1 MEEDKK
7 VKIVA
12 RLLIVMVAVLLCIII
27 SMIWLILNKKEEKDE
42 NSQNTIQENVIEHNT
57 TQGNANIVNSVN
69 AANDFEIQFLKLENN
84 KQNMIYSPLSIKYAL
99 KMLNEGANGD
109 TKAQIEKVI
118 GDLNLTQY
126 DNIDDILSFANA
138 LYIRNEYVEHVKKD
152 FLKLIEEKYN
162 ADIAYDD
169 FNSASNVN
177 KWIERKTLGKIKNIL
192 SDEVVQNSDS
202 KMLLINALAIDMKW
216 DNIFEDN
223 DTHGEKFYLTDGTDI
238 VGTTMNKKTSKNS
251 EAYYKDNEVT
261 LLSMDLK
268 QYEDTQ
274 LQFVAIMPNE
284 EKLSEYISKIS
295 MNDINNVIKN
305 LKLASE
311 VKDGLDIS
319 IPKFSFDYNLN
330 LKENLINLGI
340 ADAFDD
346 SLADFS
352 NMSSSESKL
361 YVSDALHKANID
373 FSEKGIKASAVTIMS
388 VSDAMAMVEENK
400 PEEVK
405 IDKPFLYLIK
415 DKNTDEIWFIGTV
428 YQPNLWENDKADYQ
442 YR

>member
-69 AANDFEIQFLKLENN
+69 ATNDFEIQFLKLENN

-109 TKAQIEKVI
+109 TKVQIEKVI
-118 GDLNLTQY
+118 GNLNLTQY
-126 DNIDDILSFANA
+126 NNIDDVLSFANA
-138 LYIRNEYVEHVKKD
+138 LYIRNEYVQYVKKD
-152 FLKLIEEKYN
+152 FMKLIGEKYN
-162 ADIAYDD
+162 ADITYDD

-177 KWIERKTLGKIKNIL
+177 KWIENKTLGKIKNML
-192 SDEVVQNSDS
+192 SDGVVQNPDS
-202 KMLLINALAIDMKW
+202 KILLINALALDMNW
-216 DNIFEDN
+216 YDTFEDKN
-223 DTHGEKFYLTDGTDI
+223 TYGEKFYLTDGSDI
-238 VGTTMNKKTSKNS
+238 VVTTMTKETSRNTTS
-251 EAYYKDNEVT
+251 YYKDNEVT
-261 LLSMDLK
+261 ALLMDLK

-295 MNDINNVIKN
+295 MNDINKIINDS
-305 LKLASE
+305 KLASE
-311 VKDGLDIS
+311 VKGGLNIS
-319 IPKFSFDYNLN
+319 IPKFSFDYD
-330 LKENLINLGI
+330 LKLKDDLISLGI
-340 ADAFDD
+340 KDAFDND
-346 SLADFS
+346 VADFS
-352 NMSSSESKL
+352 NMSSSEQKL
-361 YVSDALHKANID
+361 YIGDALHKANID
-373 FSEKGIKASAVTIMS
+373 FTEKGIKAAAATVIAMKDSA
-388 VSDAMAMVEENK
+388 AMLVENE

-405 IDKPFLYLIK
+405 IDKPFLCLIK
-415 DKNTDEIWFIGTV
+415 DKNTDEIWFMGTV